1 MKRGIT
7 EEIEVQICKLLL
19 RNLRLLCDA
28 FVTGVG
34 ADPDRLFCRLRDDFC
49 RCYSTLA
56 MR

>member
-1 MKRGIT
+1 MKRAIT
-7 EEIEVQICKLLL
+7 DEIEVQTCKLLL

-34 ADPDRLFCRLRDDFC
+34 ADPGRRFYRLPDVFC

-56 MR
+56 M